1 MNSPRNRHGPQTKHI
16 GPVTTT
22 WARSFFHGWTGLSD
36 ISAERLDAD
45 WWCWCLRIDKN
56 IRTSE
61 CTWHETREKR
71 EDMIKSRHYCL
82 TVKEPCQCKQEFQ
95 TVHRPPVL
103 GGIVC
108 SFKASQETPERRIYL
123 QVVVRCWKC
132 SQILQVKWEPPR
144 PTIPS
149 LLELPISMYHIFH
162 LSLPFAS
169 HDPTGFSHETMW
181 IWYNRP
187 IKHASPSI
195 IWWVVCDFSSI
206 ATFVS
211 GPSGPALYCV
221 AMYMYNM
228 YVYIFVYIFVIIYIH
243 SEINL
248 I

>member
-1 MNSPRNRHGPQTKHI
+1 
-16 GPVTTT
+16 
-22 WARSFFHGWTGLSD
+22 
-36 ISAERLDAD
+36 
-45 WWCWCLRIDKN
+45 
-56 IRTSE
+56 
-61 CTWHETREKR
+61 
-71 EDMIKSRHYCL
+71 MIKSRHYCL

-169 HDPTGFSHETMW
+169 HDPTGFSMKPCGFDITVQSNML
-181 IWYNRP
+181 RR
-187 IKHASPSI
+187 
-195 IWWVVCDFSSI
+195 VSSGELSAI
-206 ATFVS
+206 FR
-211 GPSGPALYCV
+211 ALPPLFQGRRAQHCTV
-221 AMYMYNM
+221 
-228 YVYIFVYIFVIIYIH
+228 
-243 SEINL
+243 
-248 I
+248 